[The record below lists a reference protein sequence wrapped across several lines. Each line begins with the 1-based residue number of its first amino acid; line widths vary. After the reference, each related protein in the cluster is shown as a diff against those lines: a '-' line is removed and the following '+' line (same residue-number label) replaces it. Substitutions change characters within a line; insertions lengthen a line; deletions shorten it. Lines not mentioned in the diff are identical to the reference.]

1 MALKKPSTQSSRYKD
16 NEGNPSSY
24 ANDGDT
30 STAIVT
36 KLKTNPVEW
45 WSVNMERVLEIVQIS
60 IHLLTYAV
68 NENFYN
74 GAKISTRVSESDAWS
89 LCADMPTPGG
99 MPPYIVEIRC
109 QHPTNAQF
117 VQVSK
122 PGNTILYLLEVEV
135 YGKGNYHILQAFIYV
150 CICTPSFM

>member
-1 MALKKPSTQSSRYKD
+1 MALKKPATQSSMHPYNKAK
-16 NEGNPSSY
+16 NAPSNG
-24 ANDGDT
+24 NDGDNT
-30 STAIVT
+30 TRSVT
-36 KLKTNPVEW
+36 YYKNLVEW
-45 WSVNMERVLEIVQIS
+45 WSVDMESVVEIVRIVL
-60 IHLLTYAV
+60 HLV
-68 NENFYN
+68 PNKVYN

-89 LCADMPTPGG
+89 LCADMPTPSG